1 MQISEGTRQ
10 QINDAKSLADELS
23 ISNHVMSKIIKGTKA
38 INARELKKI
47 ASVLGTTR
55 DSLLMANIE
64 SVQIESIAFMRT
76 MQDEKI
82 REKVEMLRLNI
93 DEILRLEERSHGL
106 NITPARSSRR
116 LSLIIKLLMPNM
128 MPIKPE

>member
-1 MQISEGTRQ
+1 
-10 QINDAKSLADELS
+10 
-23 ISNHVMSKIIKGTKA
+23 MSRIIKGTKA

-47 ASVLGTTR
+47 ASVLGTTI

-82 REKVEMLRLNI
+82 REKVEILRFAI
-93 DEILRLEERSHGL
+93 DEILLLEEL
-106 NITPARSSRR
+106 SR
-116 LSLIIKLLMPNM
+116 L
-128 MPIKPE
+128 

>member
-55 DSLLMANIE
+55 DSLLIVNIE
-64 SVQIESIAFMRT
+64 SEPIESIAFMRT
-76 MQDEKI
+76 MQNEKI

>member
-55 DSLLMANIE
+55 DSLLIVYIE
-64 SVQIESIAFMRT
+64 SETIENMAFMRT

-93 DEILRLEERSHGL
+93 DEILLLEEL
-106 NITPARSSRR
+106 SRV
-116 LSLIIKLLMPNM
+116 
-128 MPIKPE
+128 

>member
-64 SVQIESIAFMRT
+64 SEQIESIAFMRT

-82 REKVEMLRLNI
+82 REKVEMLRSNI
-93 DEILRLEERSHGL
+93 DEILLLEEL
-106 NITPARSSRR
+106 SRF
-116 LSLIIKLLMPNM
+116 
-128 MPIKPE
+128 

>member
-1 MQISEGTRQ
+1 MQISEGARQ

-55 DSLLMANIE
+55 DSLLIVNIE
-64 SVQIESIAFMRT
+64 SETIESMAFMRT
-76 MQDEKI
+76 MQNEKI
-82 REKVEMLRLNI
+82 REKVEMLRSAIN
-93 DEILRLEERSHGL
+93 EILLLEEL
-106 NITPARSSRR
+106 SRV
-116 LSLIIKLLMPNM
+116 
-128 MPIKPE
+128 

>member
-47 ASVLGTTR
+47 ASVLGTTI
-55 DSLLMANIE
+55 DSLLIVNVESETIE
-64 SVQIESIAFMRT
+64 RIVFMRS
-76 MQDEKI
+76 MLDKKI
-82 REKVEMLRLNI
+82 REKVEILRLAI
-93 DEILRLEERSHGL
+93 DEILLLEEL
-106 NITPARSSRR
+106 SR
-116 LSLIIKLLMPNM
+116 L
-128 MPIKPE
+128 

>member
-1 MQISEGTRQ
+1 
-10 QINDAKSLADELS
+10 
-23 ISNHVMSKIIKGTKA
+23 MSKIIKGTKA

-82 REKVEMLRLNI
+82 REKVEILRLAI
-93 DEILRLEERSHGL
+93 DEILLLEEL
-106 NITPARSSRR
+106 SR
-116 LSLIIKLLMPNM
+116 L
-128 MPIKPE
+128 

>member
-64 SVQIESIAFMRT
+64 SEQIESIAFMRT
-76 MQDEKI
+76 MQNEKI
-82 REKVEMLRLNI
+82 REKVEMLRSNI
-93 DEILRLEERSHGL
+93 DEILLLEEL
-106 NITPARSSRR
+106 SRV
-116 LSLIIKLLMPNM
+116 
-128 MPIKPE
+128 

>member
-1 MQISEGTRQ
+1 
-10 QINDAKSLADELS
+10 
-23 ISNHVMSKIIKGTKA
+23 MSKIIKGTKA

-76 MQDEKI
+76 MQDEEI
-82 REKVEMLRLNI
+82 REKVEMLRSNI
-93 DEILRLEERSHGL
+93 DEILLLEEL
-106 NITPARSSRR
+106 SR
-116 LSLIIKLLMPNM
+116 L
-128 MPIKPE
+128 

>member
-23 ISNHVMSKIIKGTKA
+23 ISNHVMSKIIKGTRG
-38 INARELKKI
+38 IDARELKKI

-55 DSLLMANIE
+55 DSLLIVNIE
-64 SVQIESIAFMRT
+64 SEPIESIAFMRT
-76 MQDEKI
+76 MQNEKI

-93 DEILRLEERSHGL
+93 DEILLLEEL
-106 NITPARSSRR
+106 ARD
-116 LSLIIKLLMPNM
+116 
-128 MPIKPE
+128 